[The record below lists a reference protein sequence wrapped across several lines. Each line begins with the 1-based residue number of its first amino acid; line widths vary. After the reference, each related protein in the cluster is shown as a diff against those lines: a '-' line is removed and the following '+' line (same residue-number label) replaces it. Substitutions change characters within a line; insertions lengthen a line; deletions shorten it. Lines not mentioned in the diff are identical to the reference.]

1 MVMMD
6 EPDGATPLDP
16 DELQGLKHPSI
27 ATRSQLDLLEQANI
41 QQGLRWLSHRRSREV
56 LSEAF
61 ARQLHQ
67 KLFGEVWE
75 WAGTFRATEKNI
87 GIDPRNISVE
97 LRQLI
102 DNTIYWIEHNTFDP
116 LELSLRFHH
125 RLVEIHLFPN
135 GNGRH
140 ARFMTNELCT
150 RELKIPIIDWSGGY
164 DLQNMNERRIQY
176 IAALREAD
184 QGNFGLLIDFSG
196 RD

>member
-1 MVMMD
+1 MVIVD

-27 ATRSQLDLLEQANI
+27 STKSQLDHLEQANI
-41 QQGLRWLSHRRSREV
+41 QQGLRWLSRRRSREV

-61 ARQLHQ
+61 ARQLHK

-75 WAGTFRATEKNI
+75 WAGAFRTTEKNI

-102 DNTIYWIEHNTFDP
+102 DNTTYWIEHNTFEP

-140 ARFMTNELCT
+140 ARFMTDELCR
-150 RELKIPIIDWSGGY
+150 RELEIPIVDWSGGH
-164 DLQNMNERRIQY
+164 DLQNMNERRMQY
-176 IAALREAD
+176 ITALREAD
-184 QGNFGLLIDFSG
+184 QGNFGLLIDFAG
-196 RD
+196 KG